1 MFIGICQIDF
11 RDVCTQSTSESTHS
25 ACAWFLFSPEDN
37 DLFIFRDEINSDQT
51 LLKFSFNSALQDD
64 SSEKIPVSQ
73 GVADG

>member
-1 MFIGICQIDF
+1 MKKCGVKVFARHILKG
-11 RDVCTQSTSESTHS
+11 
-25 ACAWFLFSPEDN
+25 
-37 DLFIFRDEINSDQT
+37 IFRDEINSDQT